1 MDISSSVLVVID
13 AQQGFVS
20 DHSRHAVPVIARL
33 VERWQQAG
41 GAVVCTRYR
50 NYPGSPYERII
61 GWTKMQGPPETDF
74 VDELRP
80 YLPAATVVDKTIYSL
95 FTDQGAELVAQ
106 HGWTDLV
113 ICGLDTESC
122 VLKTAV
128 DAFERGLT
136 PWVVTDASAS
146 HAGPVAHDAGLL
158 VIGRFIGR
166 HQLLTVEQLLAR
178 ALQVTNAG

>member
-13 AQQGFVS
+13 AQHGFVS

-33 VERWQQAG
+33 VERWQAGG
-41 GAVVCTRYR
+41 GAVVFTRYR
-50 NYPGSPYERII
+50 NYEGSPYERII
-61 GWTKMQGPPETDF
+61 GWTKMHGPPETDI
-74 VDELRP
+74 VDELQP
-80 YLPAATVVDKTIYSL
+80 YLPTSTVIDKTIYSL
-95 FTDQGAELVAQ
+95 FTAEGAELIAAR
-106 HGWTDLV
+106 GWTDLV
-113 ICGLDTESC
+113 VCGLDTESC
-122 VLKTAV
+122 VLKTTV

-166 HQLLTVEQLLAR
+166 HQLVTVEQLLAR
-178 ALQVTNAG
+178 VLQVSNAE